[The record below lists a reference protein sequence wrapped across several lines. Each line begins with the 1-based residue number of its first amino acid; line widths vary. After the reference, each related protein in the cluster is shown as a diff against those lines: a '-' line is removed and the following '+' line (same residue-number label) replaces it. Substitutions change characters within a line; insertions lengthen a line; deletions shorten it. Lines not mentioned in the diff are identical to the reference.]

1 MELFDITETR
11 RSLLARRMELL
22 AESEANS
29 KIQDR
34 FNQISQ
40 QLKHSSSSSGTE
52 TTQISSDNESQ
63 EFDSLEENISHI
75 QDTVSNNNQEPFRSS
90 QRGRKSNYDG
100 ERYQDNNNQNNYP
113 HQ

>member
-29 KIQDR
+29 KLQER

-40 QLKHSSSSSGTE
+40 QLKHSSSSASVTE
-52 TTQISSDNESQ
+52 NAQTSSDNESQ

-75 QDTVSNNNQEPFRSS
+75 QDTVNSNNNSQEPFRTSH
-90 QRGRKSNYDG
+90 RGRRNPSDG
-100 ERYQDNNNQNNYP
+100 ENYQDNSNQ
-113 HQ
+113 